1 MDTCSS
7 NLVNVGR
14 RFRDTVRRHASVIH
28 WCTCL
33 FLFFSFLAMLNDI
46 LIPDNTNFTVC
57 SRKMLLSYRDV
68 IETRIKRITTIDD
81 KNTGT

>member
-1 MDTCSS
+1 
-7 NLVNVGR
+7 
-14 RFRDTVRRHASVIH
+14 
-28 WCTCL
+28 
-33 FLFFSFLAMLNDI
+33 MLNDI